1 VASRGELGG
10 AKLDLA
16 WRDKFIFCAIA
27 MKKTPF
33 TLVLLGTLLLAS
45 CQGKIHNA
53 KLICKE
59 FEQGKI
65 SVKEASEGLSIG
77 DVGSNTDMAIT
88 AACSQINP

>member
-1 VASRGELGG
+1 
-10 AKLDLA
+10 
-16 WRDKFIFCAIA
+16 
-27 MKKTPF
+27 MKNTSF

-53 KLICKE
+53 KLICKD

-65 SVKEASEGLSIG
+65 SVKEASKGLSIG

>member
-1 VASRGELGG
+1 MASRSELSE
-10 AKLDLA
+10 ATLDFA

-27 MKKTPF
+27 MKNTPL
-33 TLVLLGTLLLAS
+33 TLVLLGTLLLAA
-45 CQGKIHNA
+45 CQGKIYNA